1 MQHYFIE
8 KDHKDSDYF
17 EFETIVAGEKLTLR
31 SCDNIF
37 SKDEVD
43 KGSLTLINTIVD
55 QLNLSGYGLD
65 FGCGYGVIGITLLK
79 KFKLFIDFA
88 DVNKTAIEL
97 TRSNL
102 LKNGIKSAGNLIKT
116 NGFENITKK
125 DYDFIVTNPPI
136 KTGKKL
142 LFEIMQGCYDSLKD
156 GGTLTL
162 VIRKEHGEES
172 LKKHLIG
179 IFGNCEIL
187 KRNKGFYILHCVKNS
202 NQTQKL

>member
-8 KDHKDSDYF
+8 TNHQESDYF
-17 EFETIVAGEKLTLR
+17 EFSSVVAGEKLTFR

-43 KGSLTLINTIVD
+43 MGSRTLIDSVVE
-55 QLNLSGYGLD
+55 QVKPVGYGLD
-65 FGCGYGVIGITLLK
+65 FGCGYGVIGITLIK
-79 KFKLFIDFA
+79 KFGVNIDFA
-88 DVNKTAIEL
+88 DVNGTAIEL
-97 TRSNL
+97 TRTNL
-102 LKNGIKSAGNLIKT
+102 LKNGIKSAGDLIKS

-142 LFEIMQGCYDSLKD
+142 LFEIMQGCFDSLKV

-162 VIRKEHGEES
+162 VIRKDHGEDS
-172 LKKHLIG
+172 LKKHLISL
-179 IFGNCEIL
+179 FGNCEIL
-187 KRNKGFYILHCVKNS
+187 KRNKGFYILHCK
-202 NQTQKL
+202 K

>member
-8 KDHKDSDYF
+8 TNHQESEYF
-17 EFETIVAGEKLTLR
+17 EFSSVVAGEKLTFR

-43 KGSLTLINTIVD
+43 MGSRTLIDSVVE
-55 QLNLSGYGLD
+55 QVKPVGYGLD
-65 FGCGYGVIGITLLK
+65 FGCGYGVIGITLIK
-79 KFKLFIDFA
+79 KFGVNIDFA
-88 DVNKTAIEL
+88 DVNGTAIEL
-97 TRSNL
+97 TRTNL
-102 LKNGIKSAGNLIKT
+102 LKNGIKSAGDLIKS

-142 LFEIMQGCYDSLKD
+142 LFEIMQGCFDSLKV

-162 VIRKEHGEES
+162 VIRKDHGEDS
-172 LKKHLIG
+172 LKKHLISL
-179 IFGNCEIL
+179 FGNCEIL
-187 KRNKGFYILHCVKNS
+187 KRNKGFYILHCK
-202 NQTQKL
+202 K

>member
-8 KDHKDSDYF
+8 TNHQESYYF
-17 EFETIVAGEKLTLR
+17 EFSSVVAGEKLTFR

-43 KGSLTLINTIVD
+43 MGSRTLIDSVVE
-55 QLNLSGYGLD
+55 QVKPVGYGLD
-65 FGCGYGVIGITLLK
+65 FGCGYGVIGITLIK
-79 KFKLFIDFA
+79 KFGVNIDFA
-88 DVNKTAIEL
+88 DVNGTAIEL
-97 TRSNL
+97 TRTNL
-102 LKNGIKSAGNLIKT
+102 LKNGIKSAGDLIKS

-142 LFEIMQGCYDSLKD
+142 LFEIMQGCFDSLKV

-162 VIRKEHGEES
+162 VIRKDHGEDS
-172 LKKHLIG
+172 LKKHLISL
-179 IFGNCEIL
+179 FGNCEIL
-187 KRNKGFYILHCVKNS
+187 KRNKGFYILHCK
-202 NQTQKL
+202 K